1 LLKTFKSLKMVDCYP
16 SVTVTPFHEDRRAIY
31 RVLSPPQ
38 PPAAA
43 SPNDYDGNAPLNL
56 CIKSEDTSKEEN
68 LNVRLNQ
75 VKIEQEA
82 GRLRFY
88 REVGYNSTSVKMEE
102 YETGRHSSGESMD
115 SGIFMQHADE
125 STEALNNLQWHSNR
139 NSVECGNIG
148 GMVEQRHYSADSMGD
163 PCQELGNLLIV
174 STLDTDIANEE
185 IVECVDSVEFEEADM
200 EDNLIIDDNADAG
213 TDVKMEVTGKSTQSK
228 YNDLKLDEKSRDTI
242 LNRKYNYN
250 NRKDTNMEKLR
261 EYLVKEE
268 VHENEP
274 SLLEHQINTSS
285 HLSSSPDDSSQDSL
299 QLLAAA
305 SMERSATS
313 TLAATAAVD
322 YGDGLDGPL
331 HLLAAIAMSAKANSD
346 VEYKQPT
353 ATSQSSSF
361 TSSIEAAPSIQET
374 TSSSIMN
381 TEQSQPAA
389 AAKRLRYHSWPQ
401 MATMTSSQR
410 KKEQNKL
417 ASKRF
422 RERKK
427 QQIEQARIEIM
438 ELEVRNDLL
447 KKKEAYMKSER
458 ENLRCIL
465 LEQNLIKIVKLPDGQ
480 TTVVATTEMPKRLSS
495 A

>member
-1 LLKTFKSLKMVDCYP
+1 MVDYCQ
-16 SVTVTPFHEDRRAIY
+16 SVAVKSFHEDMHAIY

-38 PPAAA
+38 LPAGAT
-43 SPNDYDGNAPLNL
+43 PNDYDGNAPLNL
-56 CIKSEDTSKEEN
+56 CIKSEDTTSKEEN
-68 LNVRLNQ
+68 LNVRLNY
-75 VKIEQEA
+75 VKKEQEA

-88 REVGYNSTSVKMEE
+88 REEGLNSNTVKLEE
-102 YETGRHSSGESMD
+102 YENGRHSSGESMD

-125 STEALNNLQWHSNR
+125 SNETLNNLQWHSNR
-139 NSVECGNIG
+139 NSVESVNIG
-148 GMVEQRHYSADSMGD
+148 GMVEQRHYSGDSMGD

-185 IVECVDSVEFEEADM
+185 IVECVNSVDIEEADT
-200 EDNLIIDDNADAG
+200 EDNLIIDDNADAE
-213 TDVKMEVTGKSTQSK
+213 TDDRMEVTGNSIQSK
-228 YNDLKLDEKSRDTI
+228 YNDLKPEEYRDTI

-250 NRKDTNMEKLR
+250 KNNDMNMEKLH

-268 VHENEP
+268 VHEHEP
-274 SLLEHQINTSS
+274 SLLEHQFNTSR
-285 HLSSSPDDSSQDSL
+285 HPSSSPDDSSQDSL

-313 TLAATAAVD
+313 TLEATAAVD

-346 VEYKQPT
+346 IEYKQLS
-353 ATSQSSSF
+353 AMSQTP
-361 TSSIEAAPSIQET
+361 TSSTSSLEADPSIYDT
-374 TSSSIMN
+374 TSGSSM
-381 TEQSQPAA
+381 TSDQTQPPA

-447 KKKEAYMKSER
+447 KKKETIMKSER
-458 ENLRCIL
+458 EKLRSIL

-480 TTVVATTEMPKRLSS
+480 TTVAATTEMPKRLSS